1 MNALVVADY
10 RYDGL
15 GRRIEKDASGVV
27 TRYVYDD
34 EDILLESDE
43 ANTLIARYTHGAG
56 IDEPLIMERDL
67 DVSGVFETSE
77 VFFYH
82 ADGLG
87 SVAELTDSAGAM
99 AQAYLYDSFGKI
111 VQQVGVLV
119 NPYTYTAREF
129 DVETGL
135 LYYRARHYD
144 PHQGRFLTED
154 PARSAVELNFYVYAR
169 NNPVRFNDPSGLIV
183 GQLIMRASTGL
194 IGQLGTTTAQEL
206 AVQGLLLESLAGVA
220 GFGAAASLPSATQNQ
235 AVPGLGGTTVGEVI
249 NLVTFSGGLRTLF
262 LASQATGVGT
272 VGGVAA
278 IGSGAGGVAVI
289 LTLAAS
295 VELGFSFD
303 NLILDNRSL
312 FPCGNPVLRVFTA
325 IRLFHRGD

>member
-1 MNALVVADY
+1 
-10 RYDGL
+10 
-15 GRRIEKDASGVV
+15 
-27 TRYVYDD
+27 
-34 EDILLESDE
+34 
-43 ANTLIARYTHGAG
+43 
-56 IDEPLIMERDL
+56 
-67 DVSGVFETSE
+67 
-77 VFFYH
+77 
-82 ADGLG
+82 
-87 SVAELTDSAGAM
+87 M

-111 VQQVGVLV
+111 VQQVGGLV

-135 LYYRARHYD
+135 LYYRARNYD
-144 PHQGRFLTED
+144 PHRGRFLTED
-154 PARSAVELNFYVYAR
+154 PVRSAVELNFYVYAR

-183 GQLIMRASTGL
+183 GQLIMRAFTGL

-206 AVQGLLLESLAGVA
+206 AVQGLLLESMAGAA

-235 AVPGLGGTTVGEVI
+235 AIPGLGGTTVGEVI
-249 NLVTFSGGLRTLF
+249 NSVTFFGGLRTLF
-262 LASQATGVGT
+262 LAGHATGVGT

-289 LTLAAS
+289 LALAAS

-303 NLILDNRSL
+303 NLILDDRSL